1 MRHKFPL
8 FTILIFLGCITNTH
22 AQFKSISE
30 NRNIKLGGF
39 LCLDGAGFNQDE
51 GLDAQFGPLDNS
63 GGYEVRL
70 AAFHMSGNLYDN
82 IDFKLF
88 TGFYSDKAKVIE
100 TYLTLKKLPVI
111 GNFRIGK
118 IREPMR
124 IEALTSRK
132 HLTFLE
138 RSLPISFFPIF
149 NEGAMVFN
157 SFFNNRM
164 HVQTSYFKGN
174 STFDNVVTNE
184 SSITSRLTGHIISKP
199 ELNHVWHLG
208 VSHRYRTDTEQV
220 YKISS
225 DPEAHLSPVK
235 YLNTGLIT
243 DVSHINYFAG
253 ETAYNYRNWQLQAEY
268 LSSHLNR
275 NLQEDVQFS
284 SYYAQVSCFVTGEQK
299 RFNKNM
305 YFYGAISPKE
315 NFNIEKKQFGA
326 WELALKYSNADLND
340 KDIQGGEETNITA
353 AVNWY
358 LNPATRI
365 MFDHIWADIADYG
378 KARIFQVRFQVA
390 F

>member
-1 MRHKFPL
+1 MTRKNTLLTVLL
-8 FTILIFLGCITNTH
+8 FVGLINTSFS
-22 AQFKSISE
+22 QFKSITE

-39 LCLDGAGFNQDE
+39 LCLDAANFNQDE
-51 GLDAQFGPLDNS
+51 GLDTQFGTLQNS

-70 AAFHMSGNLYDN
+70 AAFHMSGNLYEN

-88 TGFYSDKAKVIE
+88 TGFYTDKANVIE
-100 TYLTLKKLPVI
+100 AYVTLKELPVI

-157 SFFNNRM
+157 SFFNNRL

-174 STFDNVVTNE
+174 SSYDNVVTNE
-184 SSITSRLTGHIISKP
+184 SSITSRMTGHVISKL
-199 ELNHVWHLG
+199 ENNHVWHIG
-208 VSHRYRTDTEQV
+208 VSHRYRTDTEHI

-268 LSSHLNR
+268 LSSQLNR
-275 NLQEDVQFS
+275 NLSENLQFS
-284 SYYAQVSCFVTGEQK
+284 SYYAQVSCFVTGEEK
-299 RFNKNM
+299 RFK
-305 YFYGAISPKE
+305 
-315 NFNIEKKQFGA
+315 
-326 WELALKYSNADLND
+326 
-340 KDIQGGEETNITA
+340 
-353 AVNWY
+353 
-358 LNPATRI
+358 
-365 MFDHIWADIADYG
+365 
-378 KARIFQVRFQVA
+378 
-390 F
+390 

>member
-1 MRHKFPL
+1 MRHKIPL
-8 FTILIFLGCITNTH
+8 ITYLIFLGCIATTY

-30 NRNIKLGGF
+30 NSTIKLGGF
-39 LCLDGAGFNQDE
+39 LCLDAAGFHQDD
-51 GLDAQFGPLDNS
+51 GLDNEFGALENT

-88 TGFYSDKAKVIE
+88 TGFFSDKAKVIE
-100 TYLTLKKLPVI
+100 TYLTLKKLPVV
-111 GNFRIGK
+111 GNFRVGK

-157 SFFNNRM
+157 SFFDNRL

-199 ELNHVWHLG
+199 EQNHVWHLG
-208 VSHRYRTDTEQV
+208 VSHRYRTDSEQV
-220 YKISS
+220 YKITS

-253 ETAYNYRNWQLQAEY
+253 ETAYNYGNWQFQAEY

-275 NLQEDVQFS
+275 NLLEDVRFS
-284 SYYAQVSCFVTGEQK
+284 SYYAQISCFITGEQK

-305 YFYGAISPKE
+305 YFYGAISPAK
-315 NFNIEKKQFGA
+315 NFSLEKKEYGA

-340 KDIQGGEETNITA
+340 KDIQGGEESNLTA
-353 AVNWY
+353 GVNWY

-365 MFDHIWADIADYG
+365 MFNHIWADIADYG